1 MTNDSCLR
9 RSGSKT
15 ASVQDHVN
23 KIAADLVA
31 IDARAKTAGLTVY
44 LMEELGDAR
53 LRCEELVRYVAEA
66 TKLIEKS
73 NHRDHFFEVAG
84 HLIQGVPEA
93 LFKLQKAL
101 QAVSLAASRMDYEE
115 LKQELRP
122 EKVDELEQVLKDI
135 RIRHVQRRS
144 DPIRPWEQTMIDDMW
159 KSPEAQSA
167 KTAAEPW
174 KATELK
180 EMQDLLKARGYD
192 PKDAKK
198 LQNDGMGPYELEHRL
213 KTTKPG
219 EMGSL
224 EFTHNLKKKASGD
237 EKESRFEEGKPA
249 DPTENMSPED
259 AKKWKEEHAK
269 NKDNFKAASV
279 PVDRLKGAVE
289 SIERACKDIKHH
301 LGKGEKTPMSDVL
314 TLFNDIRGTSSTMV
328 RRLDKNASENAYK
341 FAAELPMDVAGDF
354 QAASLALK
362 TSARGTNVK
371 KNTCIA
377 VHLIASAVGK
387 LKEDR
392 SSEALFRAYDIMHA
406 SGMWD
411 LKEPL
416 ETRLASDDDKRSR
429 FEEGKPA
436 DPTENMSPEDA
447 KRWKEEHAK
456 NKDNFKSARTTA
468 PKLAA
473 KLEKL
478 ANDLYDLR
486 AEVRW
491 SADEVQ
497 ELLEDAAGLIYSGA
511 YANPR
516 VKTVRD
522 ELRAADNAMGA
533 AARGSEYLV
542 RVLKGQRSLEASKE
556 ACGEPMA
563 QHQQRGCGDP
573 KANEDLYGQIKPGC
587 GVTIVTPHG
596 QQVTGT
602 AIARG
607 PAGWVLNVK
616 GRPGIAH
623 RENVLKVAGN
633 DEKESRFE
641 EGKPADP
648 TENMSPEDAKKWKE
662 EHAKNKD
669 NFKAAARIVP
679 LHEAKKGDMV
689 EIEVGTP
696 WPGRS
701 SQKEKVT
708 GKVVRVLKDGGL
720 TVDVERTRDN
730 PGGHS
735 NEDVSYVEVAPPK
748 KSASADEWKAASD
761 KKHRFPEGTF
771 TEKEW
776 VERFADR
783 LEEKKVDWRTLMDRR
798 KWNRMDGDE
807 QKTYEDQ
814 LKKKAEKPV
823 FRAWKGDTYQDISKD
838 TYLWARQQG
847 IGKKSAAL
855 EWKTDDAR

>member
-15 ASVQDHVN
+15 ASTASVRDQLDRLV
-23 KIAADLVA
+23 ADLA
-31 IDARAKTAGLTVY
+31 SIDGRAKTAGLTVY

-53 LRCEELVRYVAEA
+53 LRCEEVVRYIAEA

-73 NHRDHFFEVAG
+73 THRDHFFEVAG

-115 LKQELRP
+115 LKQELKP

-144 DPIRPWEQTMIDDMW
+144 DPIRPWEQNMIDDLW
-159 KSPEAQSA
+159 KSPEARSA
-167 KTAAEPW
+167 KTE
-174 KATELK
+174 
-180 EMQDLLKARGYD
+180 D
-192 PKDAKK
+192 
-198 LQNDGMGPYELEHRL
+198 
-213 KTTKPG
+213 
-219 EMGSL
+219 
-224 EFTHNLKKKASGD
+224 
-237 EKESRFEEGKPA
+237 KESRFEEGQPA

-259 AKKWKEEHAK
+259 ARKWKEEHAK
-269 NKDNFKAASV
+269 NKDNFKEASV

-301 LGKGEKTPMSDVL
+301 LGKGEKMPMGDVL

-328 RRLDKNASENAYK
+328 RRLDKNASEDSK
-341 FAAELPMDVAGDF
+341 LAAELSMDVAGDF

-362 TSARGTNVK
+362 NSARGMNVK

-522 ELRAADNAMGA
+522 EFRAADNAMGA

-556 ACGEPMA
+556 ACGEPLA

-720 TVDVERTRDN
+720 TVNVEKTRDN

-735 NEDVSYVEVAPPK
+735 NEDVGYVEVAPP
-748 KSASADEWKAASD
+748 
-761 KKHRFPEGTF
+761 
-771 TEKEW
+771 
-776 VERFADR
+776 
-783 LEEKKVDWRTLMDRR
+783 
-798 KWNRMDGDE
+798 
-807 QKTYEDQ
+807 
-814 LKKKAEKPV
+814 
-823 FRAWKGDTYQDISKD
+823 
-838 TYLWARQQG
+838 
-847 IGKKSAAL
+847 KKSAAL

>member
-1 MTNDSCLR
+1 MTNDSCLQ
-9 RSGSKT
+9 RSRPKT
-15 ASVQDHVN
+15 AASSSVQEQLNRIV
-23 KIAADLVA
+23 ADLA
-31 IDARAKTAGLTVY
+31 SIDGRAKTAGLTVY

-73 NHRDHFFEVAG
+73 THRDHFFEVAG

-144 DPIRPWEQTMIDDMW
+144 DPIRPWEQNMIDEMW
-159 KSPEAQSA
+159 KTPEARSA
-167 KTAAEPW
+167 KTE
-174 KATELK
+174 
-180 EMQDLLKARGYD
+180 D
-192 PKDAKK
+192 
-198 LQNDGMGPYELEHRL
+198 
-213 KTTKPG
+213 
-219 EMGSL
+219 
-224 EFTHNLKKKASGD
+224 
-237 EKESRFEEGKPA
+237 KESRFEEGTPA

-269 NKDNFKAASV
+269 NKDNFKSAEDYSGKLYVVVVTKDGKRSKEGPFPSTNRYQEARELLTSKLGDPDVKSVAFERAEKAKSAAEV
-279 PVDRLKGAVE
+279 PVNRLKGAVE

-301 LGKGEKTPMSDVL
+301 LGKGEKTPMGDVL

-328 RRLDKNASENAYK
+328 RRLDKNASEEDPK
-341 FAAELPMDVAGDF
+341 LAAELSMDVAGDF

-362 TSARGTNVK
+362 NSARGMNVK

-468 PKLAA
+468 SKLAA

-516 VKTVRD
+516 VKAVRD

-563 QHQQRGCGDP
+563 QHQQMGCDP
-573 KANEDLYGQIKPGC
+573 TAAERDALYGQIKPGC

-648 TENMSPEDAKKWKE
+648 TENMSPEDAEKWKE

-669 NFKAAARIVP
+669 NFKAASRIVP
-679 LHEAKKGDMV
+679 LEEAKKGDMV
-689 EIEVGTP
+689 EVELGTP
-696 WPGRS
+696 WPGKS
-701 SQKEKVT
+701 PQKEKVT
-708 GKVVRVLKDGGL
+708 GKVVRVRKDGLL
-720 TVDVERTRDN
+720 TVDVEKNRSN

-735 NEDVSYVEVAPPK
+735 NEDVSYVDVPLPK
-748 KSASADEWKAASD
+748 KKDASLEGDLDEYD
-761 KKHRFPEGTF
+761 YGR
-771 TEKEW
+771 
-776 VERFADR
+776 
-783 LEEKKVDWRTLMDRR
+783 
-798 KWNRMDGDE
+798 
-807 QKTYEDQ
+807 
-814 LKKKAEKPV
+814 
-823 FRAWKGDTYQDISKD
+823 
-838 TYLWARQQG
+838 
-847 IGKKSAAL
+847 
-855 EWKTDDAR
+855 

>member
-1 MTNDSCLR
+1 MTNDSCLQ
-9 RSGSKT
+9 RSRPKT
-15 ASVQDHVN
+15 AASSSVQEQLNRIV
-23 KIAADLVA
+23 ADLA
-31 IDARAKTAGLTVY
+31 SIDGRAKTAGLTVY

-73 NHRDHFFEVAG
+73 THRDHFFEVAG

-144 DPIRPWEQTMIDDMW
+144 DPIRPWEQNMIDEMW
-159 KSPEAQSA
+159 KTPEARSA

-259 AKKWKEEHAK
+259 ARKWKEEHAK
-269 NKDNFKAASV
+269 NKDNFKEASV

-301 LGKGEKTPMSDVL
+301 LGKGEKTPMGDVL

-328 RRLDKNASENAYK
+328 RRLDKNASEEDPK
-341 FAAELPMDVAGDF
+341 LAAELSMDVAGDF

-362 TSARGTNVK
+362 NSARGMNVK

-392 SSEALFRAYDIMHA
+392 SSEALFRAYDIMYA

-468 PKLAA
+468 SKLAA

-516 VKTVRD
+516 VKAVRD

-563 QHQQRGCGDP
+563 QHQQMGCDP
-573 KANEDLYGQIKPGC
+573 TAAERDALYGQIKPGC

-648 TENMSPEDAKKWKE
+648 TENMSPEDAEKWKE

-669 NFKAAARIVP
+669 NFKAASRIVP
-679 LHEAKKGDMV
+679 LEEAKKGDMV
-689 EIEVGTP
+689 EVELGTP
-696 WPGRS
+696 WPGKS
-701 SQKEKVT
+701 PQKEKVT
-708 GKVVRVLKDGGL
+708 GKVVRVRKDGLL
-720 TVDVERTRDN
+720 TVDVEKNRSN

-735 NEDVSYVEVAPPK
+735 NEDVSYVDVPLPK
-748 KSASADEWKAASD
+748 KKDASLEGDLDEYD
-761 KKHRFPEGTF
+761 YGR
-771 TEKEW
+771 
-776 VERFADR
+776 
-783 LEEKKVDWRTLMDRR
+783 
-798 KWNRMDGDE
+798 
-807 QKTYEDQ
+807 
-814 LKKKAEKPV
+814 
-823 FRAWKGDTYQDISKD
+823 
-838 TYLWARQQG
+838 
-847 IGKKSAAL
+847 
-855 EWKTDDAR
+855 